1 MRPDLRPTELPL
13 ASSRRRDWANLRAL
27 LPYLWEY
34 RGRVAL
40 ALGALIA
47 AKIANIG
54 VPLTLKQIVDRL
66 DPQHSALIMLPG
78 SLLLAYGVLKLGNA
92 LFSELRDMLFA
103 RVRYRAMRR
112 LTLRT
117 LAHLHELSL
126 RFHLERKTGAI
137 SRDLE
142 RGARSLS
149 TLLNY
154 MAFSI
159 LPVIMEFLLAAI
171 LLLGR
176 YPPVFTLT
184 IFGSV
189 AVYVAFTLLI
199 TNWRM
204 EHRLLMN
211 RLESQAGN
219 EAVDSLI
226 NYETVKYFGN
236 EDWELRRCDATLTA
250 WENSAVLSQT
260 SMSALNFGQGTIIA
274 VGATL
279 IMFFAATQV
288 ADGQM
293 TLGDLVL
300 VNALL
305 LQLFIPLNM
314 LGVVY
319 RQIKYALADMD
330 DLIRLF
336 EQSPEIR
343 DTANAAELVVTRS
356 ELRFEA
362 VNFDY
367 QPDRQILFDVSF
379 TVPPGHKLAVV
390 GASGAGKSTLARLL
404 FRFYEVT
411 GGRILIDDQDLRTV
425 TQQSL
430 RAAIGIVPQ
439 DTVLFNDTLY
449 YNLAYARPD
458 ASRADIAEA
467 VRMAQL
473 HDFIA
478 ALPAGY
484 ETLVGERGLKLSGGE
499 KQRVAIARAIL
510 KRPRILIFDEAT
522 SALDSNSE
530 QAILQA
536 LRAVAVEHTTLVI
549 AHRLSTIVDADQIL
563 VLDHGRVREQGT
575 HRELLQQDGLY
586 AQMWALQQQER
597 GNAPEISSIRS
608 QTEETFV
615 EDRMGKQRQSWTVMP
630 QKFLPSEVK
639 LKRLLLEDVMGKQ
652 RQSWTVEEKLGIV
665 LAV

>member
-1 MRPDLRPTELPL
+1 MRPELRPTESPP
-13 ASSRRRDWANLRAL
+13 SNSRRRDWTNLRAL

-34 RGRVAL
+34 RGRVLL
-40 ALGALIA
+40 ALGALIV

-54 VPLTLKQIVDRL
+54 VPLTLKQIVDSL
-66 DPQHSALIMLPG
+66 DPQHQAVVMLPF
-78 SLLLAYGVLKLGNA
+78 SLLLAYGALKMGNA
-92 LFSELRDMLFA
+92 LFSELRDVLFT

-117 LAHLHELSL
+117 LEHLHALSL

-154 MAFSI
+154 LAFSI
-159 LPVIMEFLLAAI
+159 LPVVVEFLLAAA

-176 YPPVFTLT
+176 YPTVFTLV

-189 AVYVAFTLLI
+189 AAYVAFTLAI

-204 EHRLLMN
+204 EHRHAMN

-219 EAVDSLI
+219 EALDSLI

-236 EDWELRRCDATLTA
+236 ERWELQRCDTTLTQ

-260 SMSALNFGQGTIIA
+260 SMSVLNFGQGAIIA

-279 IMFFAATQV
+279 IMLFAASQV
-288 ADGQM
+288 ADGRM

-305 LQLFIPLNM
+305 LQLFIPLNF
-314 LGVVY
+314 LGIVY
-319 RQIKYALADMD
+319 RQIKYALVDMD
-330 DLIRLF
+330 DLVRLF
-336 EQSPEIR
+336 ERTPEIR
-343 DTANAAELVVTRS
+343 DAPDATELAVTRG
-356 ELRFEA
+356 ELRFEN
-362 VNFDY
+362 VNFAY
-367 QPDRQILFDVSF
+367 QPDRQILFEVSF
-379 TVPPGHKLAVV
+379 TVPPGRKLAVV

-404 FRFYEVT
+404 FRFYDVSD
-411 GGRILIDDQDLRTV
+411 GRVLIDGQDIRAV
-425 TQQSL
+425 TQHSL

-449 YNLAYARPD
+449 YNLTYARPD
-458 ASRADIAEA
+458 ASREEIAA
-467 VRMAQL
+467 AARMAQL
-473 HDFIA
+473 HDFIK

-484 ETLVGERGLKLSGGE
+484 DTLVGERGLKLSGGE

-536 LRAVAVEHTTLVI
+536 LRAVAAEHTTLVI

-575 HRELLQQDGLY
+575 HRELLQQNGLY
-586 AQMWALQQQER
+586 TQMWALQQQER
-597 GNAPEISSIRS
+597 EA
-608 QTEETFV
+608 QEE
-615 EDRMGKQRQSWTVMP
+615 E
-630 QKFLPSEVK
+630 
-639 LKRLLLEDVMGKQ
+639 RLRGLL
-652 RQSWTVEEKLGIV
+652 
-665 LAV
+665 

>member
-1 MRPDLRPTELPL
+1 MRPDLRYTESP
-13 ASSRRRDWANLRAL
+13 RQERRDGANLRAL

-34 RGRVAL
+34 RGRVLL
-40 ALGALIA
+40 ALGCLVL
-47 AKIANIG
+47 AKVANIG
-54 VPLTLKQIVDRL
+54 VPLVLKQIVDGL
-66 DPQHSALIMLPG
+66 DGNRQAVVVLPIM
-78 SLLLAYGVLKLGNA
+78 LLLAYGALKLGNA
-92 LFSELRDMLFA
+92 LFSELRDVLFA

-154 MAFSI
+154 LAFSI
-159 LPVIMEFLLAAI
+159 LPVLVEFLLAAAV
-171 LLLGR
+171 LLDR
-176 YPPVFTLT
+176 YSPVFALI

-189 AVYVAFTLLI
+189 VAYVAFTLAI
-199 TNWRM
+199 THWRM
-204 EHRLLMN
+204 EHRHAMN

-219 EAVDSLI
+219 EAIESLI

-236 EDWELRRCDATLTA
+236 EDWEQRRCDATLAA

-260 SMSALNFGQGTIIA
+260 SMSVLNFGQGAIIA
-274 VGATL
+274 VGVT
-279 IMFFAATQV
+279 IMMVAAADQV
-288 ADGQM
+288 AAGQL

-305 LQLFIPLNM
+305 LQLFIPLNF
-314 LGVVY
+314 LGIVY

-330 DLIRLF
+330 DLVRLF
-336 EQSPEIR
+336 ERTPEIH
-343 DTANAAELVVTRS
+343 DAPVAAELTVTTG
-356 ELRFEA
+356 ELRFES
-362 VNFDY
+362 VDFGY

-379 TVPPGHKLAVV
+379 TVPPGRKLAVV

-404 FRFYEVT
+404 FRFYDVT
-411 GGRILIDDQDLRTV
+411 NGRILIDGQVIRAV
-425 TQQSL
+425 SQRSL

-439 DTVLFNDTLY
+439 DTVLFNDTLF

-458 ASRADIAEA
+458 ASREEIVAA

-484 ETLVGERGLKLSGGE
+484 ETVVGERGLKLSGGE

-522 SALDSNSE
+522 SALDSRSE

-536 LRAVAVEHTTLVI
+536 LRAVAAEHTTLVI
-549 AHRLSTIVDADQIL
+549 AHRLSTIVDADQII
-563 VLDHGRVREQGT
+563 VLDHGRVREQGS
-575 HRELLQQDGLY
+575 HRELLQEGGLY
-586 AQMWALQQQER
+586 AQMWALQQREQATLEEER
-597 GNAPEISSIRS
+597 A
-608 QTEETFV
+608 
-615 EDRMGKQRQSWTVMP
+615 
-630 QKFLPSEVK
+630 
-639 LKRLLLEDVMGKQ
+639 LLGME
-652 RQSWTVEEKLGIV
+652 
-665 LAV
+665 

>member
-13 ASSRRRDWANLRAL
+13 SIAQRRDWVNIRAL
-27 LPYLWEY
+27 LPYLWDY
-34 RGRVAL
+34 RGRIAL
-40 ALGALIA
+40 ALGALIL
-47 AKIANIG
+47 AKIANLG
-54 VPLTLKQIVDRL
+54 APLALKQIVDRL
-66 DPQHSALIMLPG
+66 DPQQQTALMLPVA
-78 SLLLAYGVLKLGNA
+78 LLLAYGALKLGNA
-92 LFSELRDMLFA
+92 FFSELRDMLFA

-112 LTLRT
+112 LTVRT
-117 LAHLHELSL
+117 LAHLHDLAL
-126 RFHLERKTGAI
+126 RFHLERKTGAV

-154 MAFSI
+154 LAFSI
-159 LPVIMEFLLAAI
+159 FPVAVEFLLAAI

-176 YPPVFTLT
+176 YPTVFTLV

-189 AVYVAFTLLI
+189 AAYVAFTLAI

-211 RLESQAGN
+211 RLESQASN
-219 EAVDSLI
+219 EAIDSLI

-236 EDWELRRCDATLTA
+236 EAWELQRCDATLHS

-260 SMSALNFGQGTIIA
+260 SMSALNFGQGAIIA

-279 IMFFAATQV
+279 IMFFAAARV
-288 ADGQM
+288 ATGEM

-314 LGVVY
+314 LGIVY

-336 EQSPEIR
+336 EQTPEIR
-343 DTANAAELVVTRS
+343 DAADATELKVTRG
-356 ELRFEA
+356 ELRFEQ
-362 VNFDY
+362 VNFSY
-367 QPDRQILFDVSF
+367 QPERQILFDVNF
-379 TVPPGHKLAVV
+379 TVPPGRKLAVV

-404 FRFYEVT
+404 FRFYDVT
-411 GGRILIDDQDLRTV
+411 GGRVLIDGQDIRDV

-458 ASRADIAEA
+458 ASREEIAEA
-467 VRMAQL
+467 ARLAQL
-473 HDFIA
+473 HEFIA

-484 ETLVGERGLKLSGGE
+484 DTLVGERGLKLSGGE

-536 LRAVAVEHTTLVI
+536 LRAVAAEHTTLVI

-563 VLDHGRVREQGT
+563 VLDRGRVREQGG
-575 HRELLQQDGLY
+575 HRELLQQEGLY

-597 GNAPEISSIRS
+597 EVL
-608 QTEETFV
+608 EE
-615 EDRMGKQRQSWTVMP
+615 E
-630 QKFLPSEVK
+630 
-639 LKRLLLEDVMGKQ
+639 RLLGL
-652 RQSWTVEEKLGIV
+652 I
-665 LAV
+665 